1 MRDTIFHISKS
12 DAMPLQHQ
20 IQAKLVD
27 AILSGSLAAGSPVP
41 STRLLAKR
49 LKVSRNT
56 VTLAY
61 QTLAVEGYL
70 KPRERSGFFVASD
83 VRQIAPPKQR
93 QVPKPENE
101 ALARRLAMRPSLQ
114 ANITKPSNWHDFPFP
129 FIYGQSDPALFP
141 IHEWRDCTRQA
152 VSRKLVES
160 WTDDSVNKDDPQF
173 VDQIRQR
180 ILPRRGINASPDE
193 ILVTMGAQN
202 ALYILASLLCGKGN
216 RVGLE
221 DPCYPDARNIFN
233 LHAGEVIPLPIDA
246 QGVVPGPA
254 LKSCDIVYLTPSHQM
269 PTNATLSPSRRRE
282 VLEWAQAN
290 GALIIEDD
298 YEFEANY
305 LGEATP
311 ALKSIDQ
318 ADSVLYVGSLSK
330 SIVPGLRI
338 GFLVGPKK
346 LIEEARAL
354 RRLMLRHPPGNNQRV
369 AALFLALGHHDTLIG
384 RLQRTYRERWA
395 VLDKAV
401 RQEFPGWARSAR
413 FGGTAF
419 WMRGP
424 VWLDAEELAARA
436 ADYGVIIEPGKVF
449 FAKED
454 EGANHFRLGFSS
466 IPTERIE
473 PGISILARA
482 SQEIARGR
490 SLVPESHGSENLAE
504 LALS

>member
-1 MRDTIFHISKS
+1 VPECLDIMRDAIFHISKS
-12 DAMPLQHQ
+12 EPLPLQHQ
-20 IQAKLVD
+20 IQAKMVD
-27 AILSGSLAAGSPVP
+27 AILSGSLPAGSPVP

-61 QTLAVEGYL
+61 QSLAVDGYL
-70 KPRERSGFFVASD
+70 EPRERAGFFVSGN
-83 VRQIAPPKQR
+83 VRQFAPLKPQSAPK
-93 QVPKPENE
+93 KTNE
-101 ALARRLAMRPSLQ
+101 ALSQRLAIRPSLQ
-114 ANITKPSNWHDFPFP
+114 SNISKPSNWHDFPFP
-129 FIYGQSDPALFP
+129 FIYGQSDPGLFP
-141 IHEWRDCTRQA
+141 MHEWRDCTRQA

-160 WTDDSVNKDDPQF
+160 WTDDSINQDDAQF

-180 ILPRRGINASPDE
+180 ILPRRGINASPSE

-202 ALYILASLLCGKGN
+202 ALYILASLLCGAGN
-216 RVGLE
+216 RIGLE
-221 DPCYPDARNIFN
+221 DPCYPDARNIFS
-233 LHAGEVIPLPIDA
+233 LHAGSVATLPID
-246 QGVVPGPA
+246 GEGIVLGKA
-254 LKSCDIVYLTPSHQM
+254 LKSCDVVYLTPSHQM
-269 PTNATLSPSRRRE
+269 PTNVTMSQDRRRD
-282 VLEWAQAN
+282 LLHWARGH

-318 ADSVLYVGSLSK
+318 ADSVVYVGSLSK

-338 GFLVGPKK
+338 GFLVGPRE

-369 AALFLALGHHDTLIG
+369 TALFLALGHHDTLIG
-384 RLQRTYRERWA
+384 RLQRTYRERWT
-395 VLDKAV
+395 LLSKAV
-401 RQEFPGWARSAR
+401 QDEFPGWAQTAR

-424 VWLDAEELAARA
+424 DWLDASELASRA
-436 ADYGVIIEPGKVF
+436 AEYGVLIEPGQVF
-449 FAKED
+449 FADPAK
-454 EGANHFRLGFSS
+454 GANHFRLGFSS
-466 IPTERIE
+466 IATERIG

-482 SQEIARGR
+482 TREIAKGR
-490 SLVPESHGSENLAE
+490 
-504 LALS
+504 ALQP